1 MTTAVLSTRP
11 AQAMTGTSQDRQTAC
26 TTPARIAGT
35 DRMRSAR
42 ARQPLR
48 AHEMRKTRVIRP
60 TTALRD
66 PADQTP
72 PSARIARQMILSFR
86 SPARLGRLGE
96 EYTAEILRQ
105 RGWTILARNFR
116 TRYGELDIVAL
127 TPAGVIAVVEVK
139 TRASLATGL
148 PAQAVTTD
156 KQHHLRLA
164 AQQWLADN
172 PGGGRPLR
180 FDVSSLIIRGGR
192 VLLDYR
198 EGAF

>member
-1 MTTAVLSTRP
+1 MTTAVLGTRP
-11 AQAMTGTSQDRQTAC
+11 AQAMADIRQDRQEVR
-26 TTPARIAGT
+26 TTPARPGRAGGT
-35 DRMRSAR
+35 QTAR
-42 ARQPLR
+42 TRQPLR
-48 AHEMRKTRVIRP
+48 AYEMRKTRAIRP

-72 PSARIARQMILSFR
+72 PSARIARQMILAFR

-180 FDVSSLIIRGGR
+180 FDVASLIVRGGR

>member
-1 MTTAVLSTRP
+1 MMTTAVLEKRPERTIKDDRDGTRTRP
-11 AQAMTGTSQDRQTAC
+11 GASTA
-26 TTPARIAGT
+26 
-35 DRMRSAR
+35 SAR
-42 ARQPLR
+42 RQMTRPTL
-48 AHEMRKTRVIRP
+48 KTQGIRP
-60 TTALRD
+60 LTALRD

-72 PSARIARQMILSFR
+72 RSARLAGKMILAFR

-105 RGWTILARNFR
+105 HGWTILARNFR

-164 AQQWLADN
+164 ARQWLADN
-172 PGGGRPLR
+172 PAGGRPLR
-180 FDVSSLIIRGGR
+180 FDVSSLIVRGGR